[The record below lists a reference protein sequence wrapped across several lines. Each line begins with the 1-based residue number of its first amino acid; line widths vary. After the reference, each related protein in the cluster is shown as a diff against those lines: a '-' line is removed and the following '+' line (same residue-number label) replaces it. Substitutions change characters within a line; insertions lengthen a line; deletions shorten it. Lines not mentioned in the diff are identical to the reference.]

1 MSTEIIIPSETLPPA
16 KRQSLF
22 MEQVQQQMELQDNRI
37 RVLEDEQPLYPFQNK
52 LLNKKRRS
60 KVIEILGGKKAT
72 AYRTKPVA
80 RKVFKLIAEEYKQ
93 RFKVDIFAETNRK
106 DYHKAIAFYDQWMP
120 NFDFSDEIRRL
131 NKGVK

>member
-1 MSTEIIIPSETLPPA
+1 MSIEIKVPSEIISPIE
-16 KRQSLF
+16 RQSLF
-22 MEQVQQQMELQDNRI
+22 MEQIAREFELQDNRI
-37 RVLEDEQPLYPFQNK
+37 RVLEEEQPLYPFQNK

-106 DYHKAIAFYDQWMP
+106 DYHKAITFYDQWMP
-120 NFDFSDEIRRL
+120 NFDLSDEIRRI

>member
-1 MSTEIIIPSETLPPA
+1 MSTEIVIPLETLPTV

-22 MEQVQQQMELQDNRI
+22 MGQVNQQLKLQDERI
-37 RVLEDEQPLYPFQNK
+37 RVLEEEQPLYPFQNK

-72 AYRTKPVA
+72 AYQTKPVA
-80 RKVFKLIAEEYKQ
+80 RKVFKLIADEYKQ
-93 RFKVDIFAETNRK
+93 RFKVDVFAETNRK
-106 DYHKAIAFYDQWMP
+106 DYHKAITFYDQWMP
-120 NFDFSDEIRRL
+120 NFDLSDEIRRL